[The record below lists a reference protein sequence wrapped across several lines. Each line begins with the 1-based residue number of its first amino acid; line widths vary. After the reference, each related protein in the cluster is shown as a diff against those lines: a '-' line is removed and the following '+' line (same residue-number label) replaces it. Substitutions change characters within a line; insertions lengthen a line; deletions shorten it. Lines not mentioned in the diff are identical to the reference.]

1 MIRLQSGVSAPIF
14 IAGIKY
20 PSIFDASIEIGVSYV
35 AMHKAI
41 KKSCYEPC
49 RIKKNIVVLE
59 SWVLDRLQEIAV

>member
-1 MIRLQSGVSAPIF
+1 MIQLHSGVPAPIF

-20 PSIFDASIEIGVSYV
+20 PSIFAASIEIGVSFV

-41 KKSCYEPC
+41 KKSHYEPC

-59 SWVLDRLQEIAV
+59 SWVLSRLQENAV